1 MRTVILKI
9 NAKKPQI
16 SGIRRAASI
25 IRRGNLVAFPTET
38 VYGLGADALNAKAVK
53 KIFVAKGR
61 PADNPLIVHV
71 SDKESVNDLARDIP
85 QLAEKLISR
94 FWPGPLT
101 IVLKKSKTV
110 PKITTGGL
118 DTVAVR
124 MPKNKI
130 AQALIREA
138 GTPIAAPSANFF
150 GRPSPTL
157 AKHVLDDLDG
167 RISAIIDGGQT
178 RIGIESTVIDLT
190 RKTPMLLRP
199 GGVTLEELQS
209 AIGRVDVHPV
219 LKGKKSALV
228 HRSPGM
234 KYKHYSPDAHVIL
247 IEGQSALVHKKIL
260 KLVQQFSKQ
269 GKTAGVITIRGDKY
283 TKNTRRVRTDSEF
296 AANLFKIFREFDS
309 KKIDVILVQGIP
321 RKGIGLGIMNR
332 LGKAARTKISA

>member
-1 MRTVILKI
+1 M
-9 NAKKPQI
+9 
-16 SGIRRAASI
+16 RRAASI

-101 IVLKKSKTV
+101 IVLKKSKMV
-110 PKITTGGL
+110 PKVTTGGL
-118 DTVAVR
+118 DTVAIR

-167 RISAIIDGGQT
+167 RISAIIDGGRT

-199 GGVTLEELQS
+199 GGVTLEELHS
-209 AIGRVDVHPV
+209 AIGRVDVHPI
-219 LKGKKSALV
+219 LKGKKSELV

-247 IEGQSALVHKKIL
+247 IEGPSILVHKKIL
-260 KLVQQFSKQ
+260 KLVQQFSK
-269 GKTAGVITIRGDKY
+269 
-283 TKNTRRVRTDSEF
+283 
-296 AANLFKIFREFDS
+296 
-309 KKIDVILVQGIP
+309 
-321 RKGIGLGIMNR
+321 
-332 LGKAARTKISA
+332 